1 MIRKI
6 ASRKVRRL
14 PVEGRR
20 RFHFRITLR
29 HITPPIWRQ
38 IAVPGG
44 FGLDQLHRSIQL
56 SFGWLDYHL
65 YQFEFGKRRFRPAHA
80 ETEGEEAEAIDLEDL
95 DLERGS
101 RLTYIYDW
109 GDHWEHECHLT
120 RIEVLPVDD
129 SVAELAS
136 VIDGARAA
144 PPEDCGGP
152 PGYEQL
158 LASLRG
164 ENGAEEAKVMREWV
178 GPHFD
183 PELVD
188 LRALDHALMLASAW
202 RVI

>member
-1 MIRKI
+1 MIRKV
-6 ASRKVRRL
+6 AAKKMRRL
-14 PVEGRR
+14 PIEARR
-20 RFHFRITLR
+20 RLHFRITLR
-29 HITPPIWRQ
+29 HVTPPIWRE
-38 IAVPGG
+38 IAVPED
-44 FGLDQLHRSIQL
+44 FSLHQLHRSIQL

-65 YQFEFGKRRFRPAHA
+65 YQFDCGKRRFRPSHA
-80 ETEGEEAEAIDLEDL
+80 ETEGEEAEAIGLNEL
-95 DLERGS
+95 VLKQGA

-109 GDHWEHECHLT
+109 GDHWEHDCHLA

-136 VIDGARAA
+136 VIDGDRAA

-152 PGYEQL
+152 LGYEQL

-164 ENGAEEAKVMREWV
+164 ENGVDEAAAMREWV

-188 LRALDHALMLASAW
+188 VRALDHALVLASAW
-202 RVI
+202 RLI